1 MKRAAVTVLGPR
13 DEVRRLWDEGGLRP
27 RAVQDGSATVRF
39 VDAPGDRGTEV
50 HVELVH
56 EPGGGAIGAAV
67 RKVRGTDPIA
77 TLKDDLRRFK
87 QRAETG
93 TVPRSDGTPEGES
106 LHRKLRQRPAHPLG
120 PGELQ
125 ELRGR

>member
-1 MKRAAVTVLGPR
+1 MKRAAVTVLRPR
-13 DEVRRLWDEGGLRP
+13 AEVQRLWDEGGLRP
-27 RAVQDGSATVRF
+27 AAVQDGSATARF

-56 EPGGGAIGAAV
+56 EPGGGALGAAL

-93 TVPRSDGTPEGES
+93 TISRSDGTPEGER
-106 LHRKLRQRPAHPLG
+106 LHRKLRQRPAHPLSAA
-120 PGELQ
+120 ELQ
-125 ELRGR
+125 RLGGR